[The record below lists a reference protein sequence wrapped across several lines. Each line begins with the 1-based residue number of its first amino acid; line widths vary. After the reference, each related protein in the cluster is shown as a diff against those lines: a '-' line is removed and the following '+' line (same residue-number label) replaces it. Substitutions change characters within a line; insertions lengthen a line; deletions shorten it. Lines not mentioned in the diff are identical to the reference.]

1 MNDKQNNDSHIAVY
15 VRVRPKLLEEDYKEE
30 SVTIDAEVGQSQEKT
45 GHHHVHHQ
53 VTHNTVQPYIQPIY
67 YTSKCIHAHQW

>member
-1 MNDKQNNDSHIAVY
+1 MNDKQINDSHIAVY

-30 SVTIDAEVGQSQEKT
+30 AVTIDAEVRQSQEKA

-53 VTHNTVQPYIQPIY
+53 VTHHTVQPHIQPNHL
-67 YTSKCIHAHQW
+67 TG

>member
-30 SVTIDAEVGQSQEKT
+30 SVTIDNDVHQSQEKA
-45 GHHHVHHQ
+45 GHYHVHHQ
-53 VTHNTVQPYIQPIY
+53 VTHHTMQPHIQPIHH
-67 YTSKCIHAHQW
+67 TGQRIHTHQW